1 VQRTRPSKAPCLC
14 RHGRMLAPGAAC
26 AWQRPGRAQG
36 GLRSVPSRRRTHV
49 GLPRR
54 IQAPSACESPLHP
67 TLWAPGGAQVVAFLC
82 SDKAA
87 FVNGVALPIDGG
99 FHLGKV

>member
-1 VQRTRPSKAPCLC
+1 
-14 RHGRMLAPGAAC
+14 
-26 AWQRPGRAQG
+26 
-36 GLRSVPSRRRTHV
+36 
-49 GLPRR
+49 
-54 IQAPSACESPLHP
+54 
-67 TLWAPGGAQVVAFLC
+67 VVAFLC